1 MVKMRPSL
9 LLKMWLGSIY
19 QAEVLKRG
27 SLEQARAVVRERL
40 EADADLRA
48 EAEALRA
55 ALRPVVKARPHAHV
69 EAKMLQYLDE
79 LMTKEKVDGN

>member
-69 EAKMLQYLDE
+69 EAKQLEYLDE
-79 LMTKEKVDGN
+79 LLAKEKTNGN